1 MKKLL
6 ILTIG
11 FCSLFTSVP
20 AMADQAADEA
30 AIRNAEEEYIV
41 TWNAHDGKALCATCV
56 EEYESWNGNVNGRP
70 ACEKYYGENFAGP
83 WKNFQVKLSEEV
95 GVVFVTP
102 DVAIYKA
109 RYAHSGGFD
118 REGKALPAGKVLYA
132 RVYVKKNGK
141 WLGAHGQLVRPI
153 EE

>member
-1 MKKLL
+1 MKYLL
-6 ILTIG
+6 VLLVG
-11 FCSLFTSVP
+11 VSLLLASVP
-20 AMADQAADEA
+20 AMADQAEDEA
-30 AIRNAEEEYIV
+30 AVREAEEKYIV
-41 TWNAHDGKALCATCV
+41 TWNAHDGKALCATHV
-56 EEYESWNGNVNGRP
+56 ESVESWGGGWKGKA

-95 GVVFVTP
+95 GLVFVTP

-118 REGKALPAGKVLYA
+118 REGKALPAGNVLYA